1 MKGFWQTCIAR
12 ADELASRRQETKD
25 LLTFYGKLI
34 RAQKEMFDYLRS
46 LKGWLPSGLLGQDL
60 PVVQKMMPRLLA
72 AVERNGSP
80 ALAEEARRIGESG
93 AALFSDMLIE
103 YWHAPS
109 GEQFFAKAFLQ
120 PYARLLAETGARPTS
135 RGQAGGENCCPFC
148 GGKPQLS
155 ILQIKEPS
163 AESGG
168 RDMLCSLCLTSWP
181 FIRVVCANCG
191 ENDPAHL
198 AYFHSPDYD
207 HVRIDACETCKHYIK
222 SIDLTRL
229 GFAVPLVDEVAAASL
244 DLWVRERGYT
254 KIELNLIGL

>member
-1 MKGFWQTCIAR
+1 MKGFWETCIAR
-12 ADELASRRQETKD
+12 ADELASKRNETRE
-25 LLTFYGKLI
+25 LLTFYGELL
-34 RAQKEMFDYLRS
+34 RAQKEIFDYFNS
-46 LKGWLPSGLLGQDL
+46 LKGWLPSGLLEQDL
-60 PVVQKMMPRLLA
+60 PVLQKMMPRLLVT
-72 AVERNGSP
+72 VERSGT
-80 ALAEEARRIGESG
+80 ALLAEEARRIGKAG

-103 YWHAPS
+103 CWHSPS
-109 GEQFFAKAFLQ
+109 DEKFFAKAFLQ
-120 PYARLLAETGARPTS
+120 PYSRLLAETGARPTN
-135 RGQAGGENCCPFC
+135 RGQASGNNRCPFC
-148 GGKPQLS
+148 EGKPQLS
-155 ILQIKEPS
+155 ILQVKEAS

-168 RDMLCSLCLTSWP
+168 RDMLCSMCLTPWP

-191 ENDPAHL
+191 ENDPARL

-207 HVRIDACETCKHYIK
+207 HVRIDACETCKYYIK